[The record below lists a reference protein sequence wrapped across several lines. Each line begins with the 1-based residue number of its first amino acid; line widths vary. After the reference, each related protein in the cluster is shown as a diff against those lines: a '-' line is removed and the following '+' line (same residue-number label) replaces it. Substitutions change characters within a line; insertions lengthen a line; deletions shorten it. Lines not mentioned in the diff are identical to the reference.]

1 MFIISILNVMNE
13 KMLKII
19 CITVTI
25 TNSLKEERRRHGMR
39 PTPFSIFFPSA
50 LFRKPAAA
58 V

>member
-1 MFIISILNVMNE
+1 MNE

-39 PTPFSIFFPSA
+39 PTSSPIFFPSA
-50 LFRKPAAA
+50 LFQKPAAA